1 MHLKIQLLSTM
12 ESLYT
17 QYLSTKKNSLLTLL
31 KQCMETYIEAGF
43 FKKEEDDEF
52 HKIWN
57 ALFHIR
63 GENVYREG
71 KSIKTN
77 KMQIR
82 SVLMKWNPKRHSMGI
97 QDVVND
103 ILEKVESEKVGRYDY
118 WTEYK
123 VSNKFKKFSYILCVD
138 EIGAVL
144 YDEQKKLYYDFV
156 K

>member
-17 QYLSTKKNSLLTLL
+17 QYLSTKKSSLLTLL
-31 KQCMETYIEAGF
+31 KQCMEAYIEAGF
-43 FKKEEDDEF
+43 FEKDEDNEF

-63 GENVYREG
+63 RENAYREG
-71 KSIKTN
+71 KPIKTN

-97 QDVVND
+97 QDVIND

-123 VSNKFKKFSYILCVD
+123 VRNKFKKFSYILCVD